1 MEQCRIRYRNSQGTL
16 LRILLTTTRRGL
28 DLDYVLAEPAGGEH
42 LATLRLSASPKQWA
56 QLGRDWRAIVD
67 VLDVEQPMPRAAAG

>member
-16 LRILLTTTRRGL
+16 LRILLTTSRRGL

-42 LATLRLSASPKQWA
+42 LATLRLSANPKQWA